1 VAAFGL
7 FVTLSDYLVEGLVPV
22 AMLTDDF
29 YVYDEKGHR
38 LRGRSSGKIY
48 RLGDPIRV
56 KLVAIDEVQRR
67 VDFRPEG
74 SGKSAEN
81 VVPAPPKGRKGGR

>member
-7 FVTLSDYLVEGLVPV
+7 FVTLSDYLVEGLVSV
-22 AMLTDDF
+22 STLTDDF

-48 RLGDPIRV
+48 RLGDAIRV
-56 KLVAIDEVQRR
+56 KLFAIDEVQRR
-67 VDFRPEG
+67 VDFRPAASEKRAG
-74 SGKSAEN
+74 DDA
-81 VVPAPPKGRKGGR
+81 PAAPRRRGDR